1 MISINDNLHVAMVET
16 SNHYTF
22 WCKCHVGEAPTA
34 VAFIDGCM
42 LHCTRLASDCYV
54 KQVTG
59 YGYVHVLGAM
69 RDVRLYH
76 YLGCSVIQIYCYQR
90 SGFLQCNGLHYL
102 FSITVM
108 QGFKTSRYKSC
119 RKNLLVQSFCLVPLL
134 IHTLLKGQIQFTS
147 LAGILYMK
155 PYELL
160 QSRSAMM
167 VLSIE

>member
-1 MISINDNLHVAMVET
+1 MYDYITI
-16 SNHYTF
+16 
-22 WCKCHVGEAPTA
+22 WA
-34 VAFIDGCM
+34 VVSFRS
-42 LHCTRLASDCYV
+42 T
-54 KQVTG
+54 VTN
-59 YGYVHVLGAM
+59 VQ
-69 RDVRLYH
+69 D
-76 YLGCSVIQIYCYQR
+76 S
-90 SGFLQCNGLHYL
+90 FNGLHYL